1 MKAVSRVLLILSA
14 ASAMWGCDRYV
25 GPSRQTVPYVES
37 VLAGSDRHTLGLLAA
52 SRVPL
57 PSGSIVFIGNSA
69 DCNAFAEG
77 FAACDERDNVDA
89 RPFPDGLADFAGE
102 TLVCISDDYTVDFAD
117 TAACRAFR
125 ERTVRKVVA
134 ALDTLAHV
142 SPFDLEG
149 LIRKPAAKLVILG
162 DLEMCEYG
170 GFDVDTLLRS
180 TSCDIPVVHPVDHM
194 FGTLFDSGRGR
205 AMNIGVIADV
215 DGVAD
220 SLRYVSAFMRHAAR
234 RGLSEDSR
242 CFVFPSAAEGDS
254 LLHRLVLS
262 YAREN
267 RRPLD
272 AVVVDDYGLDVDSLK
287 SELAD
292 MISVMSESSMTY
304 GRFLARD
311 FVLMDVFGEVCSAC
325 HSILRERNL
334 FTHDISQV
342 QTVSYTPVDLPDSD
356 DGSILL
362 IPVSYVQN

>member
-1 MKAVSRVLLILSA
+1 MKAVSKVLLILSA
-14 ASAMWGCDRYV
+14 ASAMWACDRYV

-37 VLAGSDRHTLGLLAA
+37 VLAGSDQHTLGLLAA
-52 SRVPL
+52 SRAPL

-89 RPFPDGLADFAGE
+89 RPFSDGLADFAGE

-194 FGTLFDSGRGR
+194 FATLFDSGRGR

-215 DGVAD
+215 DGASD

-242 CFVFPSAAEGDS
+242 CFVFPSAAAGDS

-272 AVVVDDYGLDVDSLK
+272 AVIVDDYGLDVDSLK

-292 MISVMSESSMTY
+292 MISVMSESSMIY